1 MKREKTL
8 LLSWVIGLLALLI
21 VACDRGNGPAGTVE
35 LRGADSSETGKL
47 TLPVL
52 EPVTEDSRKVKLVAT
67 TGIIGDVVSAVAGND
82 AEVSVLMAPNQ
93 DPHGYQTTAAD
104 LRLAA
109 NADAVLVN
117 GWRLEEG
124 LIDDLENA
132 AQDIP
137 FVPVSAGIEARYYDA
152 AGTGQP
158 AGRID
163 PHVWLSPMNVIRWV
177 DNIEQVLAA
186 LDPGRAESYAERAE
200 EYRARLN
207 ALDAYARE
215 QIEQIDISKRVL
227 VTNHDAFGYFADTYG
242 LSVIGTIIPGDSSL
256 SEPSSRDL
264 ADLVDEMGRNSVCA
278 IFVEHSASQ
287 RLASQLA
294 DELDHC
300 SDVQVVSLY
309 SGALGEQGSGAETY
323 LTMMRA
329 NIDMIVSA
337 LSSGRDPLDAS

>member
-1 MKREKTL
+1 
-8 LLSWVIGLLALLI
+8 
-21 VACDRGNGPAGTVE
+21 
-35 LRGADSSETGKL
+35 
-47 TLPVL
+47 
-52 EPVTEDSRKVKLVAT
+52 
-67 TGIIGDVVSAVAGND
+67 
-82 AEVSVLMAPNQ
+82 MAPNQ
-93 DPHGYQTTAAD
+93 DPHGYQSTATD

-132 AQDIP
+132 AQDVP
-137 FVPVSAGIEARYYDA
+137 FVPVSAGIEARYYVA
-152 AGTGQP
+152 AGSGETSN
-158 AGRID
+158 RID
-163 PHVWLSPMNVIRWV
+163 PHVWLSPINVIRWV
-177 DNIEQVLAA
+177 DNIEQVLTT
-186 LDPGRAESYAERAE
+186 LNPGSAESYAERAE

-207 ALDAYARE
+207 TLDAYARE
-215 QIEQIDISKRVL
+215 QIEQIDISKRVM

-256 SEPSSRDL
+256 AEPGSRDL

-278 IFVEHSASQ
+278 IFVEQSASQ

-294 DELDHC
+294 DELEHC

-309 SGALGEQGSGAETY
+309 SGALGEEGSGAETY

-337 LSSGRDPLDAS
+337 LSSGPDPLDTS